1 MGCCSPNFREA
12 VHEQEVKV
20 NKKGSDH
27 FPLVAKIAIA
37 VITAGVLL
45 AAYLL

>member
-27 FPLVAKIAIA
+27 IPLAAKMAIV
-37 VITAGVLL
+37 VITAGGWL